1 MKAQFITS
9 NYIYKYTV
17 IESNV
22 EAELVTKFILKAQDL
37 NIQSTLG
44 SHLYNKLV
52 NDCPNF
58 DGAYLTLI
66 KDYIQPALAE
76 WTVYHALPFINFHL
90 TNKAVATKST
100 DSSQPSTIEDL
111 RWLRDQVKN
120 NAEFYSERL
129 RDQIKNY
136 PSLYPEFYTIEPG
149 KAFDVKPNKSN
160 YFSGIHTSGRGYFQA
175 KLPPLNQIDPNDLNG
190 CC

>member
-1 MKAQFITS
+1 MKAQFINS

-52 NDCPNF
+52 TDCPVF
-58 DGAYLTLI
+58 TGYYLSLI
-66 KDYIQPALAE
+66 KDYVQPALAE

-111 RWLRDQVKN
+111 RWLREQVKN

-129 RDQIKNY
+129 RDYIKNNL
-136 PSLYPEFYTIEPG
+136 SQFPEFYTSEPG
-149 KAFDVKPNKSN
+149 NPFDVKPNKSN
-160 YFSGIHTSGRGYFQA
+160 YFSGIHTSKSGYFRA
-175 KLPPLNQIDPNDLNG
+175 KLPPIDNIDPNDLN
-190 CC
+190 CY

>member
-58 DGAYLTLI
+58 TGAYLTLV
-66 KDYIQPALAE
+66 KDFIQPAQAE

-90 TNKAVATKST
+90 TNKSVATRTS

-111 RWLRDQVKN
+111 RWLQSQVRN

-129 RDQIKNY
+129 RDEIKNN
-136 PSLYPEFYTIEPG
+136 PSLYPEFYTSEPG
-149 KAFDVKPNKSN
+149 KPFDVKPNKTN
-160 YFSGIHTSGRGYFQA
+160 YFSGIHTSGSGYFRA
-175 KLPPLNQIDPNDLNG
+175 KVPPLNQIDPNDLGG